1 MLEDSLGSM
10 ILLKSALGDDS
21 FLPRSLNGVWFT
33 KEEVAHWGLSD
44 GVLFIGDLP
53 SVGEMIIFF
62 LIINHQGLMLT
73 PPSRPFYQTL
83 LGKFFFAN
91 LEGATLVPWT
101 HGGVIYDTKFTW
113 DSVDGLNS
121 RRSFLDDF

>member
-53 SVGEMIIFF
+53 SVEEMIIFF
-62 LIINHQGLMLT
+62 LIINH
-73 PPSRPFYQTL
+73 
-83 LGKFFFAN
+83 
-91 LEGATLVPWT
+91 
-101 HGGVIYDTKFTW
+101 
-113 DSVDGLNS
+113 
-121 RRSFLDDF
+121 